1 MLKKEHLF
9 SQVLLKSFFRGGSEI
24 ALKNKVPQLALTLI
38 TRKQN
43 LNRKVWFPSAPSL
56 LTLLTSFLV
65 S

>member
-9 SQVLLKSFFRGGSEI
+9 SQVLLEIIFWGSSEI
-24 ALKNKVPQLALTLI
+24 ALKKKVPQLASDLI
-38 TRKQN
+38 TYKQN

-56 LTLLTSFLV
+56 LTLLTSFLI

>member
-9 SQVLLKSFFRGGSEI
+9 SQVLLKSFFWGGSEI

-43 LNRKVWFPSAPSL
+43 LNRKVWFPFALSL
-56 LTLLTSFLV
+56 LTLLTSFLI